1 MIISPLKCED
11 CGKDWGSCE
20 ECKAFLL
27 NDERIDKDIIKTFNL
42 DSSKTDED
50 KPSLQKDET
59 N

>member
-1 MIISPLKCED
+1 MKKCDE

-27 NDERIDKDIIKTFNL
+27 NDDRIDKDIIKTFNL